1 LSEIIR
7 GLGILL
13 AFVVGGIMMFR
24 MFKPFFLNT
33 KLWFAGSIV
42 INDKQKQE
50 KTNMKLHNKL
60 GDV

>member
-7 GLGILL
+7 GLVILL
-13 AFVVGGIMMFR
+13 AFVVGGVMVFR

-42 INDKQKQE
+42 RIIYTKK
-50 KTNMKLHNKL
+50 NMKLHNK
-60 GDV
+60 